1 MFFRIQTR
9 AVRNKGRS
17 KLMRLRKIQR
27 RIVRTWKALLVCVLV
42 LLLPQPSPAY
52 SVLSHEEVVD
62 LAWHD
67 HIVPL
72 LLARFPATTPEQLRE
87 AHAYA
92 YGGCIIQDIGYY
104 PFGSHLFSDLVH
116 YVRTGDFVE
125 NLLNESSDVDELAF
139 ALGALAHYTAD
150 NYGHPAV
157 NLATGQEYPKLRD
170 KFGNIVTYDD
180 NPTAHLQTEFGFDVA
195 EVARNR
201 YAPQQYHDFI
211 GFSVSKPLLERAF
224 RDTYGFEV
232 NQIMTHEDLAIS
244 TYRYTVSG
252 LLPKMTRV
260 AVVNYEKELKQEDPS
275 YARKKFI
282 YRIDRASY
290 KREYGDQYQ
299 KPGAGAKV
307 LAFFIRILPK
317 VGPLKALKLRMPDS
331 QSQQQFVKS
340 MNVVVDHYN
349 HSLDEISQQP
359 PVELSLDLP
368 DRNLDTGDATVS
380 GKYRLADFT
389 YAKLLAEI
397 DKHPATP
404 VPAPLRANILA
415 YYQSS
420 PNNYVSLKSKQW
432 QQTQANLRALE
443 NAKPVELKISN
454 QPTDAQQAPAT
465 LNF

>member
-27 RIVRTWKALLVCVLV
+27 RIVRTWRALLVCVLV

-260 AVVNYEKELKQEDPS
+260 AVVNYEKELISAPPRSKRSETSQHQINSED
-275 YARKKFI
+275 RG
-282 YRIDRASY
+282 AS
-290 KREYGDQYQ
+290 
-299 KPGAGAKV
+299 
-307 LAFFIRILPK
+307 LSHC
-317 VGPLKALKLRMPDS
+317 GPPI
-331 QSQQQFVKS
+331 V
-340 MNVVVDHYN
+340 
-349 HSLDEISQQP
+349 
-359 PVELSLDLP
+359 
-368 DRNLDTGDATVS
+368 
-380 GKYRLADFT
+380 
-389 YAKLLAEI
+389 
-397 DKHPATP
+397 
-404 VPAPLRANILA
+404 
-415 YYQSS
+415 
-420 PNNYVSLKSKQW
+420 
-432 QQTQANLRALE
+432 
-443 NAKPVELKISN
+443 
-454 QPTDAQQAPAT
+454 
-465 LNF
+465 